1 MSKASPAFSLVEVVL
16 ALGVA
21 AVAFT
26 SIMALFP
33 VGLDMSRETH
43 EETQAALIAQSI
55 LNDLRDDYAA
65 TSNPAVFSSTNRRL
79 LATNA
84 IDLSR
89 GVNIPIGGTNTN
101 TVLYLGYTNHMIT
114 AAANPGEAGTGGQVL
129 RPAFFTRVATT
140 NLGQAPDWY
149 QTGSNGLVA
158 VARVQVATTFLLTD
172 PNQRQINLADILVE
186 TPGMVRSTNR
196 TQFGFKGA
204 FR

>member
-1 MSKASPAFSLVEVVL
+1 MKKAPPAFSLVEVVL

-26 SIMALFP
+26 SIMGLFP
-33 VGLDMSRETH
+33 LGLDMSRETH

-55 LNDLRDDYAA
+55 LNDLRDDYLA
-65 TSNPAVFSSTNRRL
+65 TTNPAVFSSTNRRL

-101 TVLYLGYTNHMIT
+101 SVLYLGYTNHMIT
-114 AAANPGEAGTGGQVL
+114 AAANPGETGAGGQVL
-129 RPAFFTRVATT
+129 RPAFFATT
-140 NLGQAPDWY
+140 TSTNLAQAPAWY
-149 QTGSNGLVA
+149 QGGSNGLVA
-158 VARVQVATTFLLTD
+158 VARVQLAATFLLAD
-172 PNQRQINLADILVE
+172 PSQRLISLADIVVE
-186 TPGMVRSTNR
+186 TPGSVRSTNR